1 MPIWVKLPQLPLCL
15 WGLKSL
21 NKIGSAIGNPL
32 MTDECTTQKLRVSYA
47 RILVEVDTTQKLVEE
62 ITISDRT
69 GGKIKQIVE
78 YEWKPEFCEKCQKA
92 GHQCGKKKVV
102 KKWIPR
108 NKQADEVKADP
119 LPKTPVQNTETEG
132 EDKPEGWITVGK
144 AARHTGKAIEVIGKL
159 KEISSRLLKLRPT
172 IAILIETRVK
182 NKNAKKIRDKLKL
195 PHNYLD
201 NYKWHDNGRLW
212 IEWDN
217 SKIDLD
223 RRKVLWKDL
232 EAIHKHQQGPWCVI
246 GDFNNV
252 TKAQDRIGG
261 KAVTESEYIDL
272 LNMMETT
279 GLAEMDTTGEF
290 YTWTNKQVIGT
301 IYSRIDRVLGNLDW
315 FQDNLD
321 TVLTVLPANVSDHS
335 LLCVSRKDPI
345 IKNNKNFRF
354 SNCLIEMEGYNDMVK
369 ASWSKPTRGSP
380 MVRLWN
386 KLKRLQ
392 QDMRRFSKPLS
403 NLKQNLIK
411 AREDLQFAQ
420 ENLRNNNMN
429 GDSIDRV
436 RQLTEE
442 VINLNELEEKDAYA
456 ESKSGLD
463 KER

>member
-1 MPIWVKLPQLPLCL
+1 M
-15 WGLKSL
+15 
-21 NKIGSAIGNPL
+21 
-32 MTDECTTQKLRVSYA
+32 
-47 RILVEVDTTQKLVEE
+47 
-62 ITISDRT
+62 
-69 GGKIKQIVE
+69 
-78 YEWKPEFCEKCQKA
+78 
-92 GHQCGKKKVV
+92 
-102 KKWIPR
+102 
-108 NKQADEVKADP
+108 
-119 LPKTPVQNTETEG
+119 
-132 EDKPEGWITVGK
+132 
-144 AARHTGKAIEVIGKL
+144 
-159 KEISSRLLKLRPT
+159 
-172 IAILIETRVK
+172 
-182 NKNAKKIRDKLKL
+182 
-195 PHNYLD
+195 
-201 NYKWHDNGRLW
+201 
-212 IEWDN
+212 
-217 SKIDLD
+217 
-223 RRKVLWKDL
+223 
-232 EAIHKHQQGPWCVI
+232 I

-252 TKAQDRIGG
+252 TKAQDRIEG

-321 TVLTVLPANVSDHS
+321 TVLTVLPASVSDHA

-369 ASWSKPTRGSP
+369 ASWSRPTRGSP

-429 GDSIDRV
+429 GDRIDRV

-442 VINLNELEEKDAYA
+442 VINLN
-456 ESKSGLD
+456 
-463 KER
+463 